1 MQLDQ
6 QRVKYVKIMLQEL
19 PQDFTN
25 RYLFWEL
32 QNCSVRIFLRTSL
45 SFLLDLL
52 YLFLHLKDLKCGV
65 EESIVNAPLVSL
77 QCTNNAKVRL
87 GLNG

>member
-32 QNCSVRIFLRTSL
+32 QNCSVRIFLLRRP
-45 SFLLDLL
+45 SFLLDLPH
-52 YLFLHLKDLKCGV
+52 LFLHLKDVL
-65 EESIVNAPLVSL
+65 EIS
-77 QCTNNAKVRL
+77 QMWR
-87 GLNG
+87 